1 MSAASH
7 EIVLMSA
14 MKNYFS
20 YVMSTCCGIPSI
32 TVRGTEE
39 DWVSLRNRT
48 EILGE
53 LRQKE
58 FASYWLPLVLLALD
72 DFISWI

>member
-7 EIVLMSA
+7 EINLMSA

-20 YVMSTCCGIPSI
+20 YVMSTYCGIPSI

-48 EILGE
+48 DALGE
-53 LRQKE
+53 LMQK
-58 FASYWLPLVLLALD
+58 
-72 DFISWI
+72 